1 MQYDQSLKI
10 QFSCLIVQTFADSS
24 VISPEL
30 PRLDRLTTLL
40 RGLAPQVTLRPGS
53 REDAAALPPDTRPA
67 LRLLLVLDGASDG
80 ATPHAQAAHE
90 PALLVWRADDARI
103 AWPLPAGAQAALQG
117 RAALAGPMA
126 SLLLAAFDGVLV
138 LPLASADPALQQ
150 AVQLIGTE
158 LQAPR
163 CGGPLLLD
171 RAGDILFIGLLRH
184 LIAQPRTRHGLLNGL
199 SDPRLARALVG
210 AHSQPHKAW
219 TLERLAD
226 EAGMSRTAFATRF
239 RSVMDQTPGDYL
251 FRLRMAL
258 ARDGLQRGQAL
269 KQVAASVGYTPTSLS
284 RALARRH

>member
-1 MQYDQSLKI
+1 M
-10 QFSCLIVQTFADSS
+10 TEA
-24 VISPEL
+24 
-30 PRLDRLTTLL
+30 PRLDRLTALL
-40 RGLAPQVTLRPGS
+40 HGLAPQVVLAPG
-53 REDAAALPPDTRPA
+53 APVLPTTDTDPPA
-67 LRLLLVLDGASDG
+67 LRLLLLLEGTCTLAAS
-80 ATPHAQAAHE
+80 PQAPVQG
-90 PALLVWRADDARI
+90 PALLVWRGDEPVAQ
-103 AWPLPAGAQAALQG
+103 WPSALEPGATLQGQAALP
-117 RAALAGPMA
+117 GPMA
-126 SLLLAAFDGVLV
+126 GLLLSAFDGVLV

-150 AVQLIGTE
+150 AVQLIGSE

-184 LIAQPRTRHGLLNGL
+184 LIAQPRTRHGLFNGL

-219 TLERLAD
+219 TLERLAE

-239 RSVMDQTPGDYL
+239 RAVMDQTPGEYL
-251 FRLRMAL
+251 FRMRMAL

-284 RALARRH
+284 RALARKH